1 MQVKNADQTACE
13 QLTPRPKVL
22 ADQSS
27 LIVQESTS
35 QLADVMI
42 RSFVWRECG
51 LVPQEGVSN
60 GKQESPVTMA
70 DRRSRHGYRVPKL

>member
-13 QLTPRPKVL
+13 QLTPAAAL

-27 LIVQESTS
+27 LIVQESAS

-42 RSFVWRECG
+42 RSFVWRECRLCATRG
-51 LVPQEGVSN
+51 GSVTVTGVTCDH
-60 GKQESPVTMA
+60 G
-70 DRRSRHGYRVPKL
+70 RSQVKARL

>member
-1 MQVKNADQTACE
+1 MHVKNADQTACE
-13 QLTPRPKVL
+13 QLTPAAAL

-27 LIVQESTS
+27 LIVQESAS

-51 LVPQEGVSN
+51 LCATRGGVSN
-60 GKQESPVTMA
+60 GNTGVTC
-70 DRRSRHGYRVPKL
+70 DHGRSQVKARL

>member
-1 MQVKNADQTACE
+1 MQVKNADQTACV
-13 QLTPRPKVL
+13 QLTPAAAL
-22 ADQSS
+22 ADESS
-27 LIVQESTS
+27 LIVQESAS
-35 QLADVMI
+35 RLADVMI

-60 GKQESPVTMA
+60 GKPGSPVTMA